1 MIKDRLKEYLRE
13 LTGVEDVPIQTPPD
27 PKMGDFSS
35 SVAFIIA
42 KSEDRN
48 PKEIADEI
56 IKRIGDD
63 TPQAISRIVATG
75 PYINFFVDLKEYSR
89 MVLEEI
95 FKGDEGYGRLPRN
108 GMRAIIEHT
117 SINPNKPL
125 HMGTARNSIL
135 GDSVARLMD
144 AAGYDVEIDNYIDDL
159 GIQFAE
165 VFWGLL
171 NLKVEPDEKYDHFL
185 GKVYI
190 KVQEL
195 MDDKLSEEIK
205 RLNKELES
213 PKYSKVA
220 RETVEK
226 CVRAQEDS
234 LARLDI
240 HHDLLVWESDIVHAG
255 LFEETFDR
263 LKESQDIV
271 LEEEGPLEGCL
282 VMKLGREYPK
292 MKNPDKVLIR
302 SDGTP
307 TYTAK
312 DIALQMWKFGLLER
326 SLKYCKWNKKAVTS
340 CPEGEHMD
348 FGKADVVINIIG
360 SEQSYPQEVVKR
372 SLKLLG
378 YDEQSSNSYHLSY
391 EFVTLPNESFSG
403 RKGTWIGF
411 SLDDVIEVGDSKA
424 YEAVDTRRPELG
436 DEDKVRIAKA
446 ISAGSIRYNIIKYAP
461 EKKIV
466 FRWDDALNF
475 EGDSCPYIV
484 YAHARCC
491 SIMRKAKGLDEDANY
506 DYDHPKE
513 RELIKTLSEL
523 PEVIEKA
530 SYDKRP
536 HYITRYANDVATR
549 FNSFYNELP
558 VLKSEKRDDRLL
570 LVNATR
576 IVLANCLRLLGIEP
590 LEEM

>member
-1 MIKDRLKEYLRE
+1 L
-13 LTGVEDVPIQTPPD
+13 EDVPIEAPPD

-35 SVAFIIA
+35 SVAFVIA
-42 KSEDRN
+42 KKEGRN
-48 PKEIADEI
+48 PKEVAESIMQA
-56 IKRIGDD
+56 IGDNR
-63 TPQAISRIVATG
+63 PRGISNITSMG
-75 PYINFFVDLKEYSR
+75 PYINFFVNLEVYSR

-95 FKGDEGYGRLPRN
+95 FDNGDRYGRLPRK
-108 GMRAIIEHT
+108 GSRAIIEHT
-117 SINPNKPL
+117 SVNPNKPL

-171 NLKVEPDEKYDHFL
+171 NLDAEPDEKYDHFL
-185 GKVYI
+185 GKLYI
-190 KVQEL
+190 KVHEREDEEL
-195 MDDKLSEEIK
+195 LKEIK
-205 RLNKELES
+205 RLNQELEG
-213 PKYSKVA
+213 PKYAKTA
-220 RETVEK
+220 RDVVER
-226 CVRAQEDS
+226 CVRAQGDS
-234 LARLDI
+234 LARLGI

-255 LFEETFDR
+255 LFEETFER
-263 LKESQDIV
+263 LKESSDIV

-282 VMKLGREYPK
+282 VMRLGRVYPK

-312 DIALQMWKFGLLER
+312 DIALQMWKFGLLEK
-326 SLKYCKWNKKAVTS
+326 SLKYCTWNESAVTS
-340 CPEGEHMD
+340 CPDGEHRD
-348 FGKADVVINIIG
+348 FGKADLVINIIG

-378 YDEQSSNSYHLSY
+378 YDRQSENSYHMAY

-411 SLDDVIEVGDSKA
+411 SLDDVMGLGEKKA
-424 YEAVDTRRPELG
+424 YDAVDIRRPDL
-436 DEDKVRIAKA
+436 DEEKKKAIAKA
-446 ISAGSIRYNIIKYAP
+446 ISAGSIRYNIVKYAP

-466 FRWDDALNF
+466 FRWEDALNF

-491 SIMRKAKGLDEDANY
+491 SIMKRVEGTIDPSY
-506 DYDHPKE
+506 DYSHPKE
-513 RELIKTLSEL
+513 RELIKMLSQM

-530 SYDKRP
+530 SADKRP
-536 HYITRYANDVATR
+536 HYITKYANDVATR

-558 VLKSEKRDDRLL
+558 VLKSESRDDRLK
-570 LVNATR
+570 LVDATR
-576 IVLANCLRLLGIEP
+576 IVLANCLGLLGIEA